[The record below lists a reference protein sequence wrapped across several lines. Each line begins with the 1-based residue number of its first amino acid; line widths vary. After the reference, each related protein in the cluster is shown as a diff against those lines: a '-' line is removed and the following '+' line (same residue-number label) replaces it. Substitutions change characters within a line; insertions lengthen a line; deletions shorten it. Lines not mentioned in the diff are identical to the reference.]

1 MKFVPVFFPR
11 FSGKQNFPDIE
22 QLHNDLFHS
31 MQKVITN
38 YSREHEKLSD
48 LYKMLNCEMISAI
61 ETRKGSF
68 QIQFK
73 GVVEL
78 QDTIYYYGNYGYR
91 SYFMTN
97 KIGQINFKKELKKGT
112 VVPITGIAEY
122 TLTKNNWHYVRHSV
136 KLESTIAPSF

>member
-1 MKFVPVFFPR
+1 MKFVPVFFSK

-31 MQKVITN
+31 MQKTITN
-38 YSREHEKLSD
+38 YSSANEKLSG
-48 LYKMLNCEMISAI
+48 LYKLLNCEMVCADK
-61 ETRKGSF
+61 TGKGSY

-73 GVVEL
+73 GMIEL

-91 SYFMTN
+91 SYFMTS
-97 KIGQINFKKELKKGT
+97 KIGQSNFKKEVKKGT

-122 TLTKNNWHYVRHSV
+122 ALTENGWNYIRHSV
-136 KLESTIAPSF
+136 KLESTASF